1 MPRPDRF
8 LGPVVSAIFLLF
20 AFAAVAHA
28 SGSGWVQAVGAVT
41 AGLAFVG
48 MIGPAL
54 TVSRLTVH
62 CVRAPRD
69 ATRGEEFEIEVVA
82 NHPLRCT
89 PSRPRGPGAVLGSS
103 GPRTVTIT
111 PPHRGMLTSVRVRLA
126 TAAPLGLL
134 WWSVERHVM
143 LPTSVAVSPGSS
155 RGAVLGSEA
164 TGDEDG
170 DGRPVLALTGEIRGV
185 RPYRHG
191 DSRRRV
197 HWRATAHTG
206 TLMIR
211 ETEEV
216 PDTPVR
222 IVADL
227 SDDPTRSDEQASDI
241 LGTVSDL
248 LAAGVRV
255 LLDTVEDGQRT
266 SAIVPDRRTAGR
278 RLARAGL
285 NPYADLPT
293 GPSQALNT

>member
-1 MPRPDRF
+1 MEGTYVSRPSIQKSQPVTVRPGASRVRASRVGRSARPRRLGRMPRPDRF

-134 WWSVERHVM
+134 CWSVERHVM
-143 LPTSVAVSPGSS
+143 LPTSVAVSPCIARMARPPCFTMATTRPSASS
-155 RGAVLGSEA
+155 RS
-164 TGDEDG
+164 
-170 DGRPVLALTGEIRGV
+170 
-185 RPYRHG
+185 
-191 DSRRRV
+191 
-197 HWRATAHTG
+197 
-206 TLMIR
+206 
-211 ETEEV
+211 
-216 PDTPVR
+216 
-222 IVADL
+222 
-227 SDDPTRSDEQASDI
+227 
-241 LGTVSDL
+241 
-248 LAAGVRV
+248 
-255 LLDTVEDGQRT
+255 
-266 SAIVPDRRTAGR
+266 
-278 RLARAGL
+278 
-285 NPYADLPT
+285 
-293 GPSQALNT
+293 